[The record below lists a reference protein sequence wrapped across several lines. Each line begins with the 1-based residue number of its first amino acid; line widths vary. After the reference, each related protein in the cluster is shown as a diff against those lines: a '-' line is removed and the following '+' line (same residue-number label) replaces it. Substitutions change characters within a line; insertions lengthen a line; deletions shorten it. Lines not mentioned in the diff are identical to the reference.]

1 MSFRILLILTLLF
14 VPCVVQAEGEGQ
26 ADLDKAMEL
35 KLSANSLKDLGEVIN
50 LCRNAL
56 SAGLDDANKEFAE
69 KMLMGTLVQR
79 GQIMCEQIFDQAE
92 PPDQWPMMRRQ
103 AILDLEEAAR
113 IDSKQFDVHYMI
125 GRLNALPGGDRVR
138 ARKALDDAILL
149 AGNSPNDQAKA
160 YLLRANLTEDSAT
173 RVADY
178 NKAVELAPKDPEMVR
193 TRGLYFLMEKKLPEA
208 LADIDKAIELEPD
221 HSDSYEARG
230 VIQFLDNKND
240 DAQKS
245 FERAIELQ
253 PKSAMAHTH
262 LARVYAVKDDDEKAM
277 SELDKA
283 LKIDPKLA
291 VALVLRARLHQ
302 QKGNLDAALDD
313 VDESLR
319 VAPGNAQGLQLR
331 AMLHAGSG
339 KVADAIN
346 DLLDLR
352 RNDPNNIELLM
363 QLGVFYS
370 VDKRPDRAIET
381 FNSVLKR
388 DPENAGALR
397 YRGDAY
403 LSLGKVDDALADYE
417 SALKVNKEDSGV
429 LNNLAWLLAT
439 STQEKLRDGKR
450 SLELAKEAARVTE
463 FKEAHI
469 LSTLAAAYAENG
481 DFETAKK
488 WSQKAVELAGESP
501 EGKTVQDQLKQ
512 ELTSYEANKPWREEA
527 KTQAPSNDPEPEELP
542 EPPKKPEAETKA
554 KEL

>member
-1 MSFRILLILTLLF
+1 MSFRIFLILMLF
-14 VPCVVQAEGEGQ
+14 LVPCIVQAEGEGQ

-35 KLSANSLKDLGEVIN
+35 KLSADSLKDLGEVIN
-50 LCRNAL
+50 LCRTAL

-79 GQIMCEQIFDQAE
+79 GQIMCEQIFDQPE
-92 PPDQWPMMRRQ
+92 PPAQWPLMRRQ
-103 AILDLEEAAR
+103 AILDLEEAAK

-125 GRLNALPGGDRVR
+125 GRLAALPGGDRVH
-138 ARKALDDAILL
+138 ARKALDDAVALST
-149 AGNSPNDQAKA
+149 GSPTDQAKA
-160 YLLRANLTEDSAT
+160 FLLRANITEDPAA

-178 NKAVELAPKDPEMVR
+178 GKAIELAPKDPEMVR

-208 LADIDKAIELEPD
+208 LADINKAIELDPD
-221 HSDSYEARG
+221 HADSYEARG

-245 FERAIELQ
+245 FERAIELE

-262 LARVYAVKDDDEKAM
+262 LARVFAVKDDSAKAM
-277 SELDKA
+277 DELDKA
-283 LKIDPKLA
+283 LKLEPKLA

-302 QKGNLDAALDD
+302 QKGNLEAALED

-352 RNDPNNIELLM
+352 RAEPNNIELLM

-403 LSLGKVDDALADYE
+403 LSLGKVDDALTDYE

-469 LSTLAAAYAENG
+469 LSTLAAAYAEKG

-527 KTQAPSNDPEPEELP
+527 KTQSPSNDPEPEELP
-542 EPPKKPEAETKA
+542 EPPKKPEAETKT
-554 KEL
+554 KEI